1 MAEKET
7 GGRSEVSDLWGTAA
21 KALLLQLRPG
31 ETHELALPSLG
42 TAGYRWIDKIASG
55 DGVVEISRHRG
66 PAVAGDGPVAGR
78 STAEL
83 LLVRALSP
91 GHAHIELSQR
101 RPWETDV
108 PPRAKLQVN
117 VEVIDPGR

>member
-1 MAEKET
+1 MAEKKPE
-7 GGRSEVSDLWGTAA
+7 GRSEVSDLWGTAA

-42 TAGYRWIDKIASG
+42 TAGYRWIDEIASG
-55 DGVVEISRHRG
+55 DGVVEVSRQRG

-91 GHAHIELSQR
+91 GHARIELSQR
-101 RPWETDV
+101 RPWEAGV
-108 PPRAKLQVN
+108 APRSKLQVN
-117 VEVIDPGR
+117 VEVVDPGR

>member
-1 MAEKET
+1 MTEKEPE
-7 GGRSEVSDLWGTAA
+7 GRSEVSDLWGTAA

-42 TAGYRWIDKIASG
+42 TAGYRWIDEIAGG
-55 DGVVEISRHRG
+55 DGVVEISRQR
-66 PAVAGDGPVAGR
+66 AATASGDGPVAGR

-101 RPWETDV
+101 RPWESDV
-108 PPRAKLQVN
+108 PPRARLQVN

>member
-1 MAEKET
+1 MAEKEPE
-7 GGRSEVSDLWGTAA
+7 GRSEVSDLWGTAA

-42 TAGYRWIDKIASG
+42 TAGYRWIDELASG
-55 DGVVEISRHRG
+55 DGVIEISRHRA
-66 PAVAGDGPVAGR
+66 PTSTRDGPVAGR

-91 GHAHIELSQR
+91 GHARIELSQR
-101 RPWETDV
+101 RPWEAGV
-108 PPRAKLQVN
+108 PPRSKLQVN
-117 VEVIDPGR
+117 VEVVDPGR

>member
-42 TAGYRWIDKIASG
+42 TAGYRWIDEIASG
-55 DGVVEISRHRG
+55 DGVIEISRQRG
-66 PAVAGDGPVAGR
+66 PAVSDGPVAGR

-91 GHAHIELSQR
+91 GHARIELSQR
-101 RPWETDV
+101 RPWEGDV
-108 PPRAKLQVN
+108 PPRSKLQVN
-117 VEVIDPGR
+117 VEVVDPGR

>member
-1 MAEKET
+1 MARKKA

-31 ETHELALPSLG
+31 ETRELALPSLG
-42 TAGYRWIDKIASG
+42 TAGYRWIDEISSG
-55 DGVVEISRHRG
+55 DGVVEVSRHRG
-66 PAVAGDGPVAGR
+66 PAPTGDGPVAGR

-91 GHAHIELSQR
+91 GHANIELSQR

-108 PPRAKLQVN
+108 PPRAKLQVS
-117 VEVIDPGR
+117 VEVVDR

>member
-1 MAEKET
+1 MGERPLGDRCQALASSTPSGRPTTGAAE
-7 GGRSEVSDLWGTAA
+7 
-21 KALLLQLRPG
+21 
-31 ETHELALPSLG
+31 LG
-42 TAGYRWIDKIASG
+42 TAGYLWIDEVASG
-55 DGVVEISRHRG
+55 DGVVEISRQR
-66 PAVAGDGPVAGR
+66 AATATGDGPVAGR

-83 LLVRALSP
+83 LLVRALIP

-101 RPWETDV
+101 RPWETGV

>member
-1 MAEKET
+1 MAQNKA

-21 KALLLQLRPG
+21 KALFLQLRPG
-31 ETHELALPSLG
+31 ETRELALPSLG
-42 TAGYRWIDKIASG
+42 TAGYRWIDEISG
-55 DGVVEISRHRG
+55 DGVVEVSRHRG
-66 PAVAGDGPVAGR
+66 PAPTGDGPVAGR

-91 GHAHIELSQR
+91 GHANIELSQR

-108 PPRAKLQVN
+108 PPRARLQVS
-117 VEVIDPGR
+117 VEVVDR